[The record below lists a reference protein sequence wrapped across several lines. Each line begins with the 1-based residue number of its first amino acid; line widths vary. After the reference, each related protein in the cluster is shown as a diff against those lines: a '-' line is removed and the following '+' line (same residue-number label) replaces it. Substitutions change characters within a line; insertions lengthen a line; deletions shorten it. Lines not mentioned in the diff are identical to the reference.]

1 MIFVT
6 VGTQLPFERLV
17 RGVDQWASNNN
28 EEVRAQIGKSEYI
41 PKKLTWKDFIEPKKY
56 EQEFFKA
63 SLIIAHAGTGVIMK
77 ALQQEKPI
85 IVMPRQEKYQEH
97 RNDHQVATVMR
108 FQDTPGVYVA
118 WDVEKLNYWLERKE
132 ELKGGYK
139 IEPYASGLLIE
150 TLREFINT

>member
-17 RGVDQWASNNN
+17 RGVDEWARNND
-28 EEVRAQIGKSEYI
+28 EEIRAQIGKSEYI
-41 PKKLTWKDFIEPKKY
+41 PKQLKWEAFIEPKKY
-56 EQEFFKA
+56 EKEFFKA
-63 SLIIAHAGTGVIMK
+63 SLVIAHAGTGVIMK

-85 IVMPRQEKYQEH
+85 IVMPRKEKFQEH
-97 RNDHQVATVMR
+97 RNDHQVATAMR
-108 FQDTPGVYVA
+108 FQDTQGVYVA
-118 WDVEKLNYWLERKE
+118 WDVEKLNYLLEKKH

-139 IEPYASGLLIE
+139 IEPYASGLLVE